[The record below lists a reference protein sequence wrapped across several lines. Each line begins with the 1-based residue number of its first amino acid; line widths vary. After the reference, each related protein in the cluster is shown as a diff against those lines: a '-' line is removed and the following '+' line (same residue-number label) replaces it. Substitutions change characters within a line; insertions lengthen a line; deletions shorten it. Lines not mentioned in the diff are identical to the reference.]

1 MTFYKLFDFEENRM
15 VYINPKNIL
24 MYEYISQ
31 YSTYV
36 DRDIDYVKV
45 YIFKNKY
52 IKVLL
57 DDFNNMLFLEG
68 IDEY

>member
-45 YIFKNKY
+45 YTFKNKY

>member
-1 MTFYKLFDFEENRM
+1 MTFYKFFDCEENRM

-57 DDFNNMLFLEG
+57 DDFNNMLFLED

>member
-1 MTFYKLFDFEENRM
+1 MNFYQFFDCEKNRM

-31 YSTYV
+31 YTTYL
-36 DRDIDYVKV
+36 DRDFDYVKV
-45 YIFKNKY
+45 YITENNY

-57 DDFNNMLFLEG
+57 DDFNNMLILEG

>member
-1 MTFYKLFDFEENRM
+1 MTFYKFFDSEENRM

>member
-1 MTFYKLFDFEENRM
+1 MTFYKFLDFEENRM

-24 MYEYISQ
+24 MYEHISQ

-36 DRDIDYVKV
+36 ERYIDYVKV
-45 YIFKNKY
+45 YTFKNKY

-57 DDFNNMLFLEG
+57 DDFNNMLVLEG

>member
-1 MTFYKLFDFEENRM
+1 MTFYKFFDCEENRM

-24 MYEYISQ
+24 MYEYISE

-36 DRDIDYVKV
+36 DRYIDYVKV
-45 YIFKNKY
+45 YTFKNKY

-57 DDFNNMLFLEG
+57 DDFNNMLFLGG

>member
-1 MTFYKLFDFEENRM
+1 MTFYKFFDCEENRM
-15 VYINPKNIL
+15 VCINPKNIL

-36 DRDIDYVKV
+36 DREIDYVKV
-45 YIFKNKY
+45 YTFKNKY

-57 DDFNNMLFLEG
+57 DDFNNMLSLED

>member
-1 MTFYKLFDFEENRM
+1 MNFYKFFDCEENRM
-15 VYINPKNIL
+15 IYINPKNIL

-31 YSTYV
+31 YSTV
-36 DRDIDYVKV
+36 LKRDIDYVKIYTV
-45 YIFKNKY
+45 KNNY

-57 DDFNNMLFLEG
+57 DDFNNMLMLEG

>member
-1 MTFYKLFDFEENRM
+1 MTFYKFFDCEENRM
-15 VYINPKNIL
+15 VYINPKKIL

-45 YIFKNKY
+45 YTSKNKY

>member
-1 MTFYKLFDFEENRM
+1 MSFYKFFDCEENRM

-36 DRDIDYVKV
+36 KV
-45 YIFKNKY
+45 YMFKNKY

-57 DDFNNMLFLEG
+57 DDFNNMLVLEG

>member
-36 DRDIDYVKV
+36 DRNIDYVKV
-45 YIFKNKY
+45 YTFKNKY

-57 DDFNNMLFLEG
+57 DDFNNMLFLED

>member
-1 MTFYKLFDFEENRM
+1 MTFYKFFDSEENRM

-68 IDEY
+68 INEY

>member
-1 MTFYKLFDFEENRM
+1 MTFYKLFDFEEHRM

-31 YSTYV
+31 YSTFV
-36 DRDIDYVKV
+36 DRYLDYVK
-45 YIFKNKY
+45 IFTFKNKY

-57 DDFNNMLFLEG
+57 DDFNNMLFLED
-68 IDEY
+68 IDEN